1 MPKCVVT
8 PYLCVQ
14 HYSIFCV
21 LKFSKV
27 IVPHIFLMVICF
39 YFVCMGVLSVHHL
52 QVVPVEAGRVLE
64 SLKLEMHVVVVY
76 HTGTGNPTQ
85 VLRKSSL
92 RDGF

>member
-14 HYSIFCV
+14 HYSIYCV

-64 SLKLEMHVVVVY
+64 SMLLWS
-76 HTGTGNPTQ
+76 TIQAQGIQ
-85 VLRKSSL
+85 LRYSE
-92 RDGF
+92 RAA